1 MKPLSP
7 DHLLWLAVT
16 ALTVAGCIAM
26 RRFPDGSRAHFVFR
40 RTLIAVVLANEL
52 AWFLYRHFGAGLAA
66 VDNLPLHLCDISV
79 FVMVLALV
87 TNARPL
93 VEFAYFA
100 GVSGALLAVCVPAVS
115 ETGAI
120 RLIAEIRYFITHVAL
135 IGVGFYLTFG
145 RRVYPERRAIL
156 HSFAGVHLYALIIT
170 PLNLL
175 LETNYFFTTAAPN
188 VDFLRAFPHWLFL
201 AGSSLAFLLLFSL
214 MHLPFA
220 LQRRATRRERAEPTA

>member
-7 DHLLWLAVT
+7 EHLLWLVIT
-16 ALTVAGCIAM
+16 ALTVAGCITM
-26 RRFPDGSRAHFVFR
+26 RRVPDGSRAHSVFR
-40 RTLIAVVLANEL
+40 LVLIAVVLANEL
-52 AWFLYRHFGAGLAA
+52 AWFLYRHFSAGLPL

-79 FVMVLALV
+79 FVMLLALL
-87 TNARPL
+87 TNTRPL
-93 VEFAYFA
+93 VEFSYYA
-100 GVSGALLAVCVPAVS
+100 GVSGALMAVCVPAVS

-135 IGVGFYLTFG
+135 VGVGFYLTFG

-156 HSFAGVHLYALIIT
+156 RSFAGVHLYALIIT

-175 LETNYFFTTAAPN
+175 LDTNYFFTTAAPN
-188 VDFLRAFPHWLFL
+188 VDFLQAFPHWLFL
-201 AGSSLAFLLLFSL
+201 TGASLSFLVLFSL

-220 LQRRATRRERAEPTA
+220 WKRRATRRERAESSA